1 MPFKRSMPCK
11 TFISW
16 KRAAEEFRLLLLVRW
31 RSNMPPHC
39 WDAVENRISF
49 PKQTRPIGFHNDS
62 NQGLSFPMIFNVLK
76 VQLDQAENEIKFGR
90 GCQATGF
97 SRDCSTSQWSDQCP
111 LSASRNGVDS
121 TWVDSH
127 SYCYCT
133 KLLTELSDISR
144 KWAGLPRGRISANY
158 MLLVFTFTHC
168 LWPGFLERRCILG
181 AFANWESVSGPSIRH
196 QPWPQYGHHT
206 QCHHTGSKQEI
217 PCPSPS
223 AVNTNVFQ
231 SIRVWSKKVYFFLL
245 LSGSFFCFMRQHN
258 SRCN

>member
-1 MPFKRSMPCK
+1 MRLNLDGVAKQRVSVGSLSANPDSVISRSVSHRP
-11 TFISW
+11 W
-16 KRAAEEFRLLLLVRW
+16 
-31 RSNMPPHC
+31 P
-39 WDAVENRISF
+39 ISF
-49 PKQTRPIGFHNDS
+49 LPHID
-62 NQGLSFPMIFNVLK
+62 LINVLS
-76 VQLDQAENEIKFGR
+76 VLREPE
-90 GCQATGF
+90 
-97 SRDCSTSQWSDQCP
+97 
-111 LSASRNGVDS
+111 L
-121 TWVDSH
+121 SH
-127 SYCYCT
+127 SYCYCYCT
-133 KLLTELSDISR
+133 KVLTELSDISR

-158 MLLVFTFTHC
+158 LLLVFTFTHC

-245 LSGSFFCFMRQHN
+245 LSESFFVLCAN